1 MSRTKQ
7 KSRRRSIR
15 KSTRKKRS
23 YRKRS
28 TRRNSYKKRIFSRSR
43 KRITRR
49 RRIRSKKRYIRKNS
63 YRKRSVRRKT
73 VRKKNRSRRRSY
85 QRRYKKINL
94 IGGSIDA
101 NRENFVTA
109 MDTQG
114 GDSYTK
120 YKETLEK
127 AGRRMNVAATF
138 LGAGAGIGVGNYLGA
153 IPKGSP
159 FYKFALA
166 AGLGGAGVL
175 FLSNQLKKRI
185 LHKYNKEEKEIRKL
199 LFFIDNMS
207 VLKPDNPASSVKL
220 IGEAINLFATGSKT
234 GLTDMATAKDKDGE
248 RIDQKLDK
256 EARGVLG
263 LVSEKMVETEGMSF
277 TFITGVDYGKQYTL
291 HCVFESDK
299 LKQMK
304 GKTPEDLHQLIFGE
318 APQNQGKFEYDL
330 TRDKIGHFLNDENLG
345 NQGGIVTFT
354 RLDEPVSLCQSF
366 INMCIEPSDESNNHW
381 EILVQIEKGTE
392 DPTIQL
398 THLSNFMGAEI
409 ENMKELTEILPP
421 DQINKIYTAVKA
433 KINLT
438 SGTTSMETIAEEQTH
453 LLDTFKKQK
462 AVVDAN
468 FFEMREK
475 VKTLNDSIMKYL
487 NISQQAEE
495 AVTNKMTRQSITKA
509 LYAIGF
515 IGIAGLY
522 ICAGVSTVTGI
533 FATGPLALGVAIL
546 GGGGALFRAR
556 RAKHRMQFIID
567 LVTSL
572 HKIAEKDLKN
582 ASGILNK
589 IGLFVGKCF
598 YVMYVAIHM
607 LAVLALSDKKLKGL
621 LVEFQGKTEM
631 IKTNVKALLEQ
642 SKLLT
647 TNIMT
652 LEVIMM
658 ALNDKMR
665 IYDEVKS
672 TAAEQTRGLLSEMGV
687 FNRTKAIE
695 ILEELIVSLKLENI
709 TDQDQKE
716 LQFTQLLI
724 TLRSQQAIKYK
735 GLTENMIFLDPA
747 GKLLIVSKL
756 MEIFQ
761 ALINQI
767 PGQDESGKFELSI
780 ILHQY
785 QRFGLFAVLLT
796 QINVLLDGGKF
807 SDDEKATLQGY
818 SEQLKGYES
827 DYSKGK
833 LNQMLTP
840 PITAESTAE
849 QKAFQDFIGKLIQ
862 TDDEV
867 SDETIE
873 ASTGAG
879 SSHSLSEQAEQD
891 PQVVAVA
898 AVTPEEIQVVAQ
910 QAQLQSGPVIQVA
923 DKYNPERLLGDPY
936 VYNKYLS
943 SLSAAEK
950 NILELCRILY
960 EYSVNPLQLFGYII
974 HCCDFVYLSMNREDI
989 LDKYRQILVSK
1000 YQRELF
1006 PMKQCFYRLMQGEIT
1021 PPKSS
1026 LTHGKQAAK
1035 LLAGKL
1041 IAKVATGSQGK
1052 VEQSLSEEPT
1062 FQILAQ
1068 ECYRN
1073 CSELMETFKDHKL
1086 ATQDTYHIAGAEK
1099 ITLHAISFESQT
1111 DSSYET
1117 PFFSEGTEQSKKSK
1131 VHMTG
1136 FSIVSRHW
1144 SSKNNTYSADG
1155 LLDQRPARFGIG
1167 LCVNGKDN
1175 YVLLK
1180 MDELGDTDS
1189 QDSRTSYQS
1198 DSLNDVITSNADIK
1212 REYLNKQ
1219 RELEQAEE
1227 YAKTATMASVGSIA
1241 LAGLGEIYSTIQ
1253 NKKNEIEELVHRY
1266 DVKVKCVKVNPD
1278 TNCPDNTP
1286 VDVML
1291 QWGPH
1296 EEIPLRRYK
1305 AAMDVCDRMNLML
1318 DQLIDTKMSEKLKQE
1333 GGAYPRK
1340 RPILHYHVDERGILQ
1355 YHEANAPCPIC
1366 DNQLGMIKI
1375 KTDGNSYQ
1383 IVENGDARITEDY
1396 PFDIAVTG
1404 KESVGKESKTTLGTY
1419 CVYEEQDQTKVS
1431 YETPVKKECLQLLYK
1446 FAATRI
1452 DKHENSFDSRGDGKN
1467 NVNVNGHNND
1477 SWVKRATDLGKG
1489 AKKDNWW
1496 DNLRK
1501 LSELYPLQGI
1511 SIDAKP
1517 AVIYATCMPFIDSME
1532 NALFRVFENV
1542 LQQFAEN
1549 PNVKFTVSWTTG
1561 ATAKKQWKDFFPSN
1575 VDSSHA
1581 FSCFDVDAVAKQIG
1595 EDCKFD
1601 SKKGKDGHLGPLFKA
1616 VATLYGKYESER
1628 DTLLRYFVFTY
1639 MSHYMCSLLLS
1650 PFLGES
1656 SEAAKRTLQLLD
1668 ANSGLYMSDTPQIND
1683 MVRYVT
1689 DASSG
1694 IGTGYHSKLK
1704 ELRTK
1709 TSDFN
1714 IQSIHR
1720 AAFICLKYFTQSPP
1734 IPGIE
1739 GIAICDAF
1747 LNHLN
1752 GLLSKKVVP
1761 GENPSN
1767 VALKDKKYTSQF
1779 YVEALREAKLEE
1791 KPMEKKS
1798 VLTTT
1803 YNKDDLATLSA
1814 MADMCAFC
1822 TNMLICPRKLADN
1835 QYYHFRTLGRRFIN
1849 DKKDEKVT
1857 SFTQGIEGTFLTKP
1871 TPMWYTL
1878 WMNHSDAS
1886 EVTEGQDS
1894 SVIRTRFLESVT
1906 CVNFERLYGKFSCSD
1921 DVTLLGDTSQMVI
1934 YDYQNDDTPIRLVD
1948 SPSVYHVIEDA
1959 SVRLNPT
1966 DKGAIKDAVHKK
1978 GTEIRVTREST
1989 TQEGMKYVFTDTPPE
2004 GWVKMKTS
2012 KGKILL
2018 KPKRTDIMYFDP
2030 SSPIVCDYLS
2040 DDLDSSQKQHQMMCT
2055 SGGCLRNGFIS
2066 PNDMNKAMGQFI
2078 PG

>member
-1 MSRTKQ
+1 
-7 KSRRRSIR
+7 
-15 KSTRKKRS
+15 
-23 YRKRS
+23 
-28 TRRNSYKKRIFSRSR
+28 
-43 KRITRR
+43 
-49 RRIRSKKRYIRKNS
+49 
-63 YRKRSVRRKT
+63 V
-73 VRKKNRSRRRSY
+73 
-85 QRRYKKINL
+85 
-94 IGGSIDA
+94 A
-101 NRENFVTA
+101 REKFVA
-109 MDTQG
+109 EIDTQG
-114 GDSYTK
+114 GDSYKK
-120 YKETLEK
+120 YKGTLET

-175 FLSNQLKKRI
+175 FASNQLKKRI

-207 VLKPDNPASSVKL
+207 VLKPEDAASSVKL
-220 IGEAINLFATGSKT
+220 IGEAINLFATGSQT
-234 GLTDMATAKDKDGE
+234 GLNDMATATDKDGE

-263 LVSEKMVETEGMSF
+263 LVSEQMLETEGMSF

-304 GKTPEDLHQLIFGE
+304 GKTPEDLHQLILGE

-330 TRDKIGHFLNDENLG
+330 TRDKIGHFLDDADLG
-345 NQGGIVTFT
+345 NNGGIVTFT

-366 INMCIEPSDESNNHW
+366 INMCIDPSDESENNW

-398 THLSNFMGAEI
+398 TQLSNFMGAEI
-409 ENMKELTEILPP
+409 ENVKELTEILPP
-421 DQINKIYTAVKA
+421 DQINKIYTAIKY
-433 KINLT
+433 KINHT
-438 SGTTSMETIAEEQTH
+438 SGTTSMETIAQEQKH

-462 AVVDAN
+462 AVVDAD

-475 VKTLNDSIMKYL
+475 VKTLNDSIMEYL
-487 NISQQAEE
+487 NISQQAGK
-495 AVTNKMTRQSITKA
+495 AVSNKMTRQSITKA

-515 IGIAGLY
+515 IGIASLY

-556 RAKHRMQFIID
+556 RAKNKMQFIID

-572 HKIAEKDLKN
+572 HKIAEKDVKN

-589 IGLFVGKCF
+589 IGLFLGKCF

-621 LVEFQGKTEM
+621 LQAFQGTTEM
-631 IKTNVKALLEQ
+631 IKTNVDALLKQ
-642 SKLLT
+642 SKLMT

-652 LEVIMM
+652 LEVIVM
-658 ALNDKMR
+658 AFNDKMR
-665 IYDEVKS
+665 IYDEVKE
-672 TAAEQTRGLLSEMGV
+672 TAAEQMRGLLSEMGV
-687 FNRTKAIE
+687 FNRTQAMK
-695 ILEELIVSLKLENI
+695 ILEELILSLQLEDI
-709 TDQDQKE
+709 AEQSQKE
-716 LQFTQLLI
+716 QQFQQLQTYLKMQH
-724 TLRSQQAIKYK
+724 ANKYTE
-735 GLTENMIFLDPA
+735 LTTNMTFLDSA
-747 GKLLIVSKL
+747 SKLLIVSKL
-756 MEIFQ
+756 MEIFH

-767 PGQDESGKFELSI
+767 PGLDDSGKFELSI

-796 QINVLLDGGKF
+796 QINVQLEGGKF
-807 SDDEKATLQGY
+807 SADEKATLQGY

-827 DYSKGK
+827 DYSEET
-833 LNQMLTP
+833 LNSK
-840 PITAESTAE
+840 ITAESTAE
-849 QKAFQDFIGKLIQ
+849 QKALQDLIGKLIQ
-862 TDDEV
+862 TDIEV

-873 ASTGAG
+873 AATSAG

-950 NILELCRILY
+950 NVLELCRILY
-960 EYSVNPLQLFGYII
+960 EYSENPLKLFGYII
-974 HCCDFVYLSMNREDI
+974 HCCDFVYLSYRREDI
-989 LDKYRQILVSK
+989 LEKYQQILLSK

-1021 PPKSS
+1021 PPKSN
-1026 LTHGKQAAK
+1026 LTHGKQTARLLAAK
-1035 LLAGKL
+1035 HLAGKL
-1041 IAKVATGSQGK
+1041 IGAHEE
-1052 VEQSLSEEPT
+1052 VEQSLSGEPT
-1062 FQILAQ
+1062 FQMLAK

-1073 CSELMETFKDHKL
+1073 CSELMETFKIDHTL
-1086 ATQDTYHIAGAEK
+1086 ETPDTYSISDDEK
-1099 ITLHAISFESQT
+1099 ITLHAISFESQK
-1111 DSSYET
+1111 DSSYENLL
-1117 PFFSEGTEQSKKSK
+1117 FSVGGGPPEKLG

-1144 SSKNNTYSADG
+1144 SSRNNEYSADG

-1167 LCVNGKDN
+1167 ICVNGTDN

-1189 QDSRTSYQS
+1189 QDIRTPYKS
-1198 DSLNDVITSNADIK
+1198 DSLNDVIDGNAAIK
-1212 REYLNKQ
+1212 QDYYKK
-1219 RELEQAEE
+1219 QAELNRAE
-1227 YAKTATMASVGSIA
+1227 SDAKRAQAASVGGIS
-1241 LAGLGEIYSTIQ
+1241 LGGVGDIYTKIQ
-1253 NKKNEIEELVHRY
+1253 GIEREIEIFARRY

-1286 VDVML
+1286 VEVVL

-1296 EEIPLRRYK
+1296 EDIPLRRYK

-1318 DQLIDTKMSEKLKQE
+1318 DQLIDTKMSKKLKQG
-1333 GGAYPRK
+1333 GGADTPQRK
-1340 RPILHYHVDERGILQ
+1340 RPIFHYHVDVKGILQ
-1355 YHEANAPCPIC
+1355 YDAANASCDIC
-1366 DNQLGMIKI
+1366 DKKLGRIRIKNAG
-1375 KTDGNSYQ
+1375 DSYQ
-1383 IVENGDARITEDY
+1383 IVENDDAHITGDY
-1396 PFDIAVTG
+1396 PLDIAVTG
-1404 KESVGKESKTTLGTY
+1404 QESVGEESKTTLGTD

-1431 YETPVKKECLQLLYK
+1431 YKTPVKKECLQLLYK

-1452 DKHENSFDSRGDGKN
+1452 KKQENSFDSRGDGVN
-1467 NVNVNGHNND
+1467 NVNVNGHNG
-1477 SWVKRATDLGKG
+1477 SWVKRATDLGRAG
-1489 AKKDNWW
+1489 SFFSGSTDNWW
-1496 DNLRK
+1496 DNLLK
-1501 LSELYPLQGI
+1501 LSLLYPLP
-1511 SIDAKP
+1511 SINIKDRP
-1517 AVIYATCMPFIDSME
+1517 GVVYATCIPFIDSME
-1532 NALFRVFENV
+1532 NALFRIFENV
-1542 LQQFAEN
+1542 LQEFVVDSNVNFA
-1549 PNVKFTVSWTTG
+1549 VSFFSSSN
-1561 ATAKKQWKDFFPSN
+1561 KKQWKDFITKYLRTET
-1575 VDSSHA
+1575 DASHA
-1581 FSCFDVDAVAKQIG
+1581 FSCFDVDAVSKRIG

-1601 SKKGKDGHLGPLFKA
+1601 SGKGDQKNTALGELLKA
-1616 VATLYGKYESER
+1616 VGQLYHQKESER

-1650 PFLGES
+1650 PFVGES
-1656 SEAAKRTLQLLD
+1656 REAAKRTLLLLD
-1668 ANSGLYMSDTPQIND
+1668 TNSGLYMSDTSEIREMKRCIALAIAGED
-1683 MVRYVT
+1683 LE
-1689 DASSG
+1689 
-1694 IGTGYHSKLK
+1694 YHKKLK

-1709 TSDFN
+1709 TSEFN

-1720 AAFICLKYFTQSPP
+1720 AAFTCLKYFTQSPP

-1747 LNHLN
+1747 LNN
-1752 GLLSKKVVP
+1752 FNELLSKKVVT

-1791 KPMEKKS
+1791 KPIEKKS

-1822 TNMLICPRKLADN
+1822 TNMLICPRKLADG
-1835 QYYHFRTLGRRFIN
+1835 QYYHFRTLGRRLKYLN
-1849 DKKDEKVT
+1849 KKDEKVT
-1857 SFTQGIEGTFLTKP
+1857 SFTQGIQGTFLTKP

-1878 WMNHSDAS
+1878 WMDHSDAS
-1886 EVTEGQDS
+1886 EVITGQDS

-1921 DVTLLGDTSQMVI
+1921 DVTLLGDTSKI
-1934 YDYQNDDTPIRLVD
+1934 AIYQNDDTPIRLVD
-1948 SPSVYHVIEDA
+1948 PPSVYHVIEDA

-1966 DKGAIKDAVHKK
+1966 EKDAIKDAAQHKK
-1978 GTEIRVTREST
+1978 GTAIRVTREST
-1989 TQEGMKYVFTDTPPE
+1989 TQGGIQYVFTNTPPI
-2004 GWVKMKTS
+2004 GWVKMETS

-2040 DDLDSSQKQHQMMCT
+2040 DDLESSQKQHQMMCT

-2066 PNDMNKAMGQFI
+2066 PNEMNEETGQFI